1 MAISKINFNFK
12 VLLNISMFITIDF
25 LLLLN
30 FAIGFLL
37 LLSLKLI
44 FAIDSLYLRTQS
56 LKGLTDEVN

>member
-12 VLLNISMFITIDF
+12 VLLNISLFITMDF